1 MKIKLQN
8 LGILKTAEF
17 ELGDLTIICG
27 KNNTGKTYAVYT
39 FYGFLKLW
47 RNIISIEPLLKHSRE
62 LIDNGVIR
70 IELEDFKKRI
80 PELLQG
86 ACNRYSEI
94 LHKSLDSLTAHNHT
108 SGLDFQSKN

>member
-39 FYGFLKLW
+39 LYGFLRLW
-47 RNIISIEPLLKHSRE
+47 RNIISIEPILRHSRE
-62 LIDNGVIR
+62 LIDSKERGG
-70 IELEDFKKRI
+70 K
-80 PELLQG
+80 G
-86 ACNRYSEI
+86 
-94 LHKSLDSLTAHNHT
+94 SLCCKFSYVV
-108 SGLDFQSKN
+108 SF